1 MMVTTRR
8 SFLKSTAAATAA
20 FALGG
25 GALALGCSEAPADAA
40 DAVPSSESLEETDGM
55 TWDYAAD
62 VVLVGGG
69 AACMMAA
76 AAAHEQGAS
85 TLLIEKAS
93 VIGGDSSFALGIQA
107 FWPDRRIADGGSE
120 DTAESFLEDWKA
132 THENRSQKGQRGEA
146 LPEQFP
152 FVERYFELW
161 NDEGVGN
168 SLTDKF
174 GIELYPTWDENAG
187 TPIIK
192 WNTENGPS
200 PCVVFPT
207 GRHWRV
213 STPLPAA
220 VNAVV
225 SEYDDHTELVNSEV
239 TDIIQDQ
246 DGRAIGVAFIDA
258 GGEIRRARANR
269 GVVLGTG
276 AFTGNAAMLGK
287 YIRPA
292 WNGLRTSGVASNTGD
307 GIRIAQLAGA
317 QLVDMDLGCV
327 FLARPEGADSVL
339 MLETYMSQFSTEP
352 GAIAEN
358 VPGILVNQSGQRV
371 IAESRG
377 YTDMMTKL
385 ADEPS
390 YLGYYVCDSTLDYS
404 ALDGAV
410 IRWADTIEELAAAI
424 GVDSNALIA
433 TVDRYNGFVD
443 AGVDEDFGKNMPGTV
458 RLEQPPFFAIRL
470 DPEPYMSMGGVKT
483 DVDSR
488 VLAVNEEPIPS
499 LYAAGAVCGSYWEQA
514 GLVYNGCYNQAIAY
528 GWQAGKMAAAE
539 APLEGEA
546 VVVPPVATAGT
557 ESSVPDCSGCHSD
570 KQIGDDNPHGY

>member
-1 MMVTTRR
+1 MNTTSRR
-8 SFLKSTAAATAA
+8 DFSKGTIAAAAA
-20 FALGG
+20 LALGG
-25 GALALGCSEAPADAA
+25 GTMALECAKALGDTVDGAPLPEAA
-40 DAVPSSESLEETDGM
+40 
-55 TWDYAAD
+55 WDYEAD

-85 TLLIEKAS
+85 TLLIEKAG
-93 VIGGDSSFALGIQA
+93 VIGGDSTYALGVQA
-107 FWPDRRIADGGSE
+107 FWPDRRIADGGSV
-120 DTAESFLEDWKA
+120 DTKESFLEDWKA
-132 THENRSQKGQRGEA
+132 THENRSQKGQRGEE

-174 GIELYPTWDENAG
+174 GIELYPTWDENSGA
-187 TPIIK
+187 PIIK
-192 WNTENGPS
+192 WDTENGPS

-213 STPLPAA
+213 KTPVPLA
-220 VNAVV
+220 VNAVL
-225 SEYDDHTELVNSEV
+225 SEYDDYAELLDCEV

-246 DGRAIGVAFIDA
+246 DGRAVGVTFIDA
-258 GGEIRRARANR
+258 DGAIRRARANR

-292 WNGLRTSGVASNTGD
+292 WNALRTSGVATNTGD
-307 GIRIAQLAGA
+307 GIRMAQLAGA

-327 FLARPEGADSVL
+327 FLARPEGAQNVL
-339 MLETYMSQFSTEP
+339 MLESYMSKFSTEP

-358 VPGILVNQSGQRV
+358 VPGILVNQAGERL

-390 YLGYYVCDSTLDYS
+390 YLGYYICDSTLDYS
-404 ALDGAV
+404 SLDGAV
-410 IRWADTIEELAAAI
+410 LRWADTVEDLAAAI
-424 GVDSNALIA
+424 GIDSDALTA
-433 TVDRYNGFVD
+433 TIDRYNSFVD
-443 AGVDEDFGKNMPGTV
+443 AGEDADFGKRMPGTV
-458 RLEQPPFFAIRL
+458 RLETAPFFAVRL

-488 VLAVNEEPIPS
+488 VLDTNDEPIPG

-514 GLVYNGCYNQAIAY
+514 GLVYNGCFNQAIAY
-528 GWQAGKMAAAE
+528 GWQAGKNAA
-539 APLEGEA
+539 GE
-546 VVVPPVATAGT
+546 
-557 ESSVPDCSGCHSD
+557 
-570 KQIGDDNPHGY
+570 